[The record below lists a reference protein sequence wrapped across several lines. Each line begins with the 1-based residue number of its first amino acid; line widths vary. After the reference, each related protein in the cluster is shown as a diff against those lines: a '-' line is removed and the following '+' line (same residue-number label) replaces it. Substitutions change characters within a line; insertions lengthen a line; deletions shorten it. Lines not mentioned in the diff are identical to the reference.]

1 MSKSSWA
8 IALAAAA
15 LLGAMGNAIDSL
27 TGSDEMEVSTALL
40 DAQRQSQML
49 MQREQA
55 GVTFCRAAIG
65 ESLPVWDEDGRLA
78 ACQPKR
84 GKMVTL

>member
-15 LLGAMGNAIDSL
+15 LLGALGNAIDSL
-27 TGSDEMEVSTALL
+27 TGDEMEVSTALL

-78 ACQPKR
+78 ACQPRK

>member
-15 LLGAMGNAIDSL
+15 LLGALGNAIDSL
-27 TGSDEMEVSTALL
+27 TGSEMEVSTALM